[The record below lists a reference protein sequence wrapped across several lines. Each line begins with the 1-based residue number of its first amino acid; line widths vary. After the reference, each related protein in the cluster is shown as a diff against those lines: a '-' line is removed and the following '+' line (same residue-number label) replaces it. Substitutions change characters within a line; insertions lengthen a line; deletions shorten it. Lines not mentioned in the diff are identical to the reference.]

1 MSIGSPKNTSGA
13 MGAAS
18 ASSPIKHFNPTQDG
32 WNAFREAVRK
42 SDPAPVM
49 GSAEYHYVPPGPT
62 RIAEFGV
69 ADDVVRCHLEDGR
82 RLVLPLSWFPILGDA
97 SPEERSEFEVDEAR
111 TTVFFPLLNADVTV
125 DQMLA
130 YHDGVEEDA
139 FIAASASGDED
150 MLLLDIG
157 ALVRKACRVTGGT
170 PDEILARV
178 KETQRL

>member
-1 MSIGSPKNTSGA
+1 MP
-13 MGAAS
+13 
-18 ASSPIKHFNPTQDG
+18 
-32 WNAFREAVRK
+32 
-42 SDPAPVM
+42 PVM
-49 GSAEYHYVPPGPT
+49 GGASYHFVPPGPT
-62 RIAEFGV
+62 RITEFEV
-69 ADDVVRCHLEDGR
+69 TPDAIRCRLDNGRLLEI
-82 RLVLPLSWFPILGDA
+82 PLSWFPILRDA
-97 SPEERSEFEVDEAR
+97 KPDERQAFEVDDAR
-111 TTVFFPLLNADVTV
+111 TMVFFPLLNADVTV